1 MDITNNKQLFKN
13 MIISVIAQGVSLL
26 TSTLLMLLIPKILS
40 IYNYSQYQS
49 YALYIG
55 YVGIILFGILD
66 GIILRYSKYDYDK
79 LDKNN
84 MRFQF
89 IAILIICIF
98 WAVIMIFVAIMMKNR
113 LIIFLGIGIVIKNI
127 YTFCSYIFQLT
138 NRIYNYAL
146 IVIVDR
152 LIYALCIIVIVY
164 FKLNK
169 YEYIV
174 CADLFS
180 DLITIIACVVFDSK
194 LYNELF

>member
-174 CADLFS
+174 CANLFS
-180 DLITIIACVVFDSK
+180 SPYFTS
-194 LYNELF
+194 